1 MLRKWIIAASLFSVA
16 MLIAG
21 PCVLEAEARTS
32 ETPLVR
38 IEITSTINAKPDA
51 VWKWLI
57 EGKNLV
63 TWCPVWKSE
72 ANKQV
77 KLSRVGDTL
86 DFTDQWGNGGRS
98 IVTFLL
104 EKKELRVAHEP
115 ADGSYLCQS
124 RVILTP
130 AGSGTNLKWVEQYSD
145 ASVPADKAATAVKME
160 TDITANLAALKAAIE
175 KK

>member
-1 MLRKWIIAASLFSVA
+1 MFRIRSFAAVLLAV
-16 MLIAG
+16 LIVTA
-21 PCVLEAEARTS
+21 PSTPAALARTS

-38 IEITSTINAKPDA
+38 IEANSTINAKPDA
-51 VWKWLI
+51 IWKWLT

-63 TWCPVWKSE
+63 TWCPVWKNE
-72 ANKQV
+72 ANQKV
-77 KLSRVGDTL
+77 NLKRVGDTL

-98 IVTFLL
+98 IVTFWA

-115 ADGSYLCQS
+115 ADGSYVCQS

-130 AGSGTNLKWVEQYSD
+130 SGSGTNVKWVEQYSD
-145 ASVPADKAATAVKME
+145 ASVEADKTATATKME
-160 TDITANLAALKAAIE
+160 TDITASLTALKAAVE

>member
-1 MLRKWIIAASLFSVA
+1 MFRKSSLVSI
-16 MLIAG
+16 LIAV
-21 PCVLEAEARTS
+21 PVLVAAPGIRTAHARTS

-38 IEITSTINAKPDA
+38 IEATSTIAAKPDA
-51 VWKWLI
+51 VWKWMTQ
-57 EGKNLV
+57 GKNLV
-63 TWCPVWKSE
+63 TWCPVWKSD
-72 ANKQV
+72 ANQKV
-77 KLSRVGDTL
+77 DLKKVGDTL

-98 IVTFLL
+98 IVTFLA

-130 AGSGTNLKWVEQYSD
+130 AGSGTNVKWVEQYSD
-145 ASVPADKAATAVKME
+145 ASVPADKAATATKME
-160 TDITANLAALKAAIE
+160 ADIAANLNTLKAAIE

>member
-1 MLRKWIIAASLFSVA
+1 MFRKWTIAAVLFAVPV
-16 MLIAG
+16 LFAG
-21 PCVLEAEARTS
+21 SGAVIAEARTS

-38 IEITSTINAKPDA
+38 IELTSTINAKPDA
-51 VWKWLI
+51 VWKWLVK
-57 EGKNLV
+57 GKNLV

-72 ANKQV
+72 ANTKV
-77 KLSRVGDTL
+77 DLSKVGDTL

-98 IVTFLL
+98 IVTFLI

-124 RVILTP
+124 RVVLTP
-130 AGSGTNLKWVEQYSD
+130 SGSGTNLKWVEQYSD
-145 ASVPADKAATAVKME
+145 ASIAADKAATATKME
-160 TDITANLAALKAAIE
+160 TDIAANLVALKAAIE